1 MNKLSQ
7 FFLIII
13 AILAS
18 IIGVEQCRSYQ
29 KQKNDKETVKVDGK
43 KYEVIK
49 RKTDTIYVFKDSIV
63 YRPGKKIPY
72 QVLVEKFVYLPTK
85 IDTNAV
91 INAYFAKVVYKD
103 TLKIDSVGYI
113 SVTDT
118 LYKNKILG
126 RSWAYKI
133 QQKTIKD
140 YMIVKEAPRNQF
152 YIGGSVLAGGDRI
165 LAGPQV
171 LWKTKTDNIYG
182 MNAYVDPYG
191 NQYYGFSLNWKIKLK
206 K

>member
-43 KYEVIK
+43 KYEVVK

-72 QVLVEKFVYLPTK
+72 EVLVDRFIYVPTK

-103 TLKIDSVGYI
+103 TLKIDSIGYV

-140 YMIVKEAPRNQF
+140 YMIVKEAPRNQL
-152 YIGGSVLAGGDRI
+152 YIGGSILAGDDRI
-165 LAGPQV
+165 IAGPQV
-171 LWKTKTDNIYG
+171 LWKTKADNIYS

>member
-13 AILAS
+13 VVLVGV
-18 IIGVEQCRSYQ
+18 IGVEQCRSFQ
-29 KQKNDKETVKVDGK
+29 KRQKPETVKINGK
-43 KYEVIK
+43 KYDIVDHKI
-49 RKTDTIYVFKDSIV
+49 DTVYLTKDSII
-63 YRPGKKIPY
+63 YKPGKKIPY
-72 QVLVEKFVYLPTK
+72 QVLVEKLVYIPAK

-91 INAYFAKVVYKD
+91 INAYFSKVVYKD

-152 YIGGSVLAGGDRI
+152 YIGGSILAGNDRI

-171 LWKTKTDNIYG
+171 LWKTKADNIYG

-191 NQYYGFSLNWKIKLK
+191 NQYYGLSLNWKIKLK

>member
-1 MNKLSQ
+1 MNNWSK

-13 AILAS
+13 ALLVGV
-18 IIGVEQCRSYQ
+18 IGVEQCRSFQ
-29 KQKNDKETVKVDGK
+29 KRQKPETIKVDGK
-43 KYEVIK
+43 KYDIVD
-49 RKTDTIYVFKDSIV
+49 RKIDTIYINKTSTV

-72 QVLVEKFVYLPTK
+72 EVFVDRFIYLPTK

-91 INAYFAKVVYKD
+91 INSYFAKVVYKD

-113 SVTDT
+113 AVTDT

-152 YIGGSVLAGGDRI
+152 YIGGSVIAGIDRV
-165 LAGPQV
+165 LAGPQI
-171 LWKTKTDNIYG
+171 LWKTKADNIYG
-182 MNAYVDPYG
+182 VNAYADPYG
-191 NQYYGFSLNWKIKLK
+191 NQYYGLSLNWKIKLK

>member
-1 MNKLSQ
+1 MNNWSK

-13 AILAS
+13 TVLIC
-18 IIGVEQCRSYQ
+18 IIGIEQCRSFQTRQ
-29 KQKNDKETVKVDGK
+29 KPETIKVDGK
-43 KYEVIK
+43 KYDVID
-49 RKTDTIYVFKDSIV
+49 RKIDTIYITKTSTV

-72 QVLVEKFVYLPTK
+72 KVLVEKPVYIPAK

-91 INAYFAKVVYKD
+91 INSYFAKVIYKD

-113 SVTDT
+113 AVTDT

-140 YMIVKEAPRNQF
+140 YTIVKDSPRNQF
-152 YIGGSVLAGGDRI
+152 YIGGSVIAGIDRV
-165 LAGPQV
+165 LAGPQI
-171 LWKTKTDNIYG
+171 LWKTKADNIYG
-182 MNAYVDPYG
+182 VNAYADPYG
-191 NQYYGFSLNWKIKLK
+191 NQYYGLSLNWKIKLK

>member
-1 MNKLSQ
+1 V
-7 FFLIII
+7 
-13 AILAS
+13 
-18 IIGVEQCRSYQ
+18 IGVEQCRSFQ
-29 KQKNDKETVKVDGK
+29 KRQKPETIKVDGK
-43 KYEVIK
+43 KYEVVD
-49 RKTDTIYVFKDSIV
+49 RKIDTIYVFKDSIV

-72 QVLVEKFVYLPTK
+72 QVLVDRFVYLPTK

-103 TLKIDSVGYI
+103 TLKIDSIGYI
-113 SVTDT
+113 AVTDT

-152 YIGGSVLAGGDRI
+152 YVGGSIIAGIDRV
-165 LAGPQV
+165 LAGPQI
-171 LWKTKTDNIYG
+171 LWKTKADNIYG
-182 MNAYVDPYG
+182 VNAYADPYG
-191 NQYYGFSLNWKIKLK
+191 NQYYGLSLNWKIKLK

>member
-13 AILAS
+13 AVLVGV
-18 IIGVEQCRSYQ
+18 IGVEQCRSFQ
-29 KQKNDKETVKVDGK
+29 KRQKPEIIKMDGK
-43 KYEVIK
+43 TYDVIN
-49 RKTDTIYVFKDSIV
+49 RKIDTVYITKTSTV

-72 QVLVEKFVYLPTK
+72 KVLVEKPVYIPAK
-85 IDTNAV
+85 IDTNA
-91 INAYFAKVVYKD
+91 IIHTYFSKILYKD
-103 TLKIDSVGYI
+103 TLKIDKIGYI

-126 RSWAYKI
+126 RSYSYEIK
-133 QQKTIKD
+133 QPTIRD
-140 YMIVKEAPRNQF
+140 YMVIKELPRNQF
-152 YIGGSVLAGGDRI
+152 YIGGNI
-165 LAGPQV
+165 LVGINKVFVGPQI
-171 LWKTKTDNIYG
+171 LWKTKSDNIYS

-191 NQYYGFSLNWKIKLK
+191 NQYYGLSLNWKIKLK

>member
-29 KQKNDKETVKVDGK
+29 KQEGNKETVKVDGK

-72 QVLVEKFVYLPTK
+72 QVLVEKFIYLPSK

-140 YMIVKEAPRNQF
+140 YTIVKELPRNQF
-152 YIGGSVLAGGDRI
+152 YIGGSVLAGNNRVM
-165 LAGPQV
+165 AGPQV

-182 MNAYVDPYG
+182 VNAYVDPYG

>member
-13 AILAS
+13 VVLAGV
-18 IIGVEQCRSYQ
+18 IGVEQCRSFQ
-29 KQKNDKETVKVDGK
+29 KRQKPETIKVDGK
-43 KYEVIK
+43 KYDIVN
-49 RKTDTIYVFKDSIV
+49 RKIDTIYLTKDSII

-72 QVLVEKFVYLPTK
+72 QVLVEKPIYIPAK

-91 INAYFAKVVYKD
+91 INAYFARVVYKD
-103 TLKIDSVGYI
+103 TLKIDSIGYI

-126 RSWAYKI
+126 RSWAYQI

-140 YMIVKEAPRNQF
+140 YMIVKETPRNQI
-152 YIGGSVLAGGDRI
+152 YIGGSILAGINGV